1 MDLWGHS
8 WLSIHLNFI
17 LEVIEK
23 ATQRHRDSAGGIFEI
38 LLVVGIFL
46 KSHHQIISVQT
57 FLSVP
62 KPK

>member
-1 MDLWGHS
+1 MDLWGLS
-8 WLSIHLNFI
+8 ELSIHRNFS

-23 ATQRHRDSAGGIFEI
+23 AIQRHRDSAGGIFKI
-38 LLVVGIFL
+38 LLKIKFFL
-46 KSHHQIISVQT
+46 KSPHQLITVQT